1 MINDLLWLLHTF
13 ECAYGHILQQL
24 QYVHDHWSLWLL
36 YIYECA
42 YALMIASY
50 WWMCVHT
57 AQQLRQDPAQWLM
70 NVHMYSRLLHT
81 YDCAYV
87 HTPQHLQQDPARW
100 FLMIASWVWMYIH
113 TQTAIITTRSMVPEL
128 LQPAH
133 PSEFTL
139 QHTLQQTL
147 RHTLQHTLQ
156 RAHHTCY
163 ILQQAHHVCSTV
175 RFAVAYIQ
183 HHTCY
188 ILQHAHHVYYTVPAI
203 RTSDLRWGAGVET
216 QKGSIWGMG
225 SSTI

>member
-1 MINDLLWLLHTF
+1 
-13 ECAYGHILQQL
+13 
-24 QYVHDHWSLWLL
+24 
-36 YIYECA
+36 
-42 YALMIASY
+42 MIASY

-70 NVHMYSRLLHT
+70 NVHMYSRLLHR
-81 YDCAYV
+81 YDCAHV

-128 LQPAH
+128 LQPAY

-188 ILQHAHHVYYTVPAI
+188 ILQHAHHVCSTVRVAVAYIQHHTCYILQHTHHVYYTVPAI